1 MLFRTFSLL
10 ATVLLLAAAPVA
22 ANTWSDCS
30 DNTSGELAT
39 ITKTNLVCLDCTDAA
54 GDDDCV
60 DSRLF
65 FVNAVA
71 ALVCFD
77 PDVLADEG
85 ADVAQIWIR
94 HCPDGKKP
102 ASNPEYVCGKITDSV
117 ITGIQGAAGTQDA
130 CHRLKPGAYFIDF
143 VNDGAAGDEP
153 RVTIQGEG
161 AR

>member
-1 MLFRTFSLL
+1 MLFRLFSLL
-10 ATVLLLAAAPVA
+10 AVFLLLAGASA

-30 DNTSGELAT
+30 DNTSGDLVR
-39 ITKTNLVCLDCTDAA
+39 ITKLNLVCMDCTDSA
-54 GDDDCV
+54 GADACV

-65 FVNAVA
+65 FIGAKS

-77 PDVLADEG
+77 PDAAGSEG
-85 ADVAQIWIR
+85 ADAAQIDIR
-94 HCPDGKKP
+94 YCPDGQKP
-102 ASNPEYVCGKITDSV
+102 AANPEYVCGKITNSV

-130 CHRLKPGAYFIDF
+130 CHRLPPGAYYIDF
-143 VNDGAAGDEP
+143 SNDGGAGDEP

>member
-1 MLFRTFSLL
+1 MLFRLFSLL
-10 ATVLLLAAAPVA
+10 AVSLLLAGSSA

-30 DNTSGELAT
+30 GNTSGDLVR
-39 ITKTNLVCLDCTDAA
+39 ITKLNLVCMDCTDSA

-65 FVNAVA
+65 FIGAKS

-77 PDVLADEG
+77 PDAAGSEG
-85 ADVAQIWIR
+85 ADAAQIDIR
-94 HCPDGKKP
+94 YCPDGQKP
-102 ASNPEYVCGKITDSV
+102 AANPEYVCGKITNSV

-130 CHRLKPGAYFIDF
+130 CHRLPPGAYYIDF
-143 VNDGAAGDEP
+143 SNDGGAGDEP